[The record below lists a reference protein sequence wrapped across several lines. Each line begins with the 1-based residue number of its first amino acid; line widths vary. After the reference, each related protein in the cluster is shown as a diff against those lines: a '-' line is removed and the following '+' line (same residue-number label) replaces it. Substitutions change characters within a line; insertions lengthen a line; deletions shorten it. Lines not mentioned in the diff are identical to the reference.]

1 MDRTVSAEELRVFKA
16 GGEMPNVNALYSSFK
31 AARTANNALTDEI
44 AELRA
49 NLERL
54 QTSASQPNLV
64 HHIPTT
70 PPVPPVRPSSAQPAA
85 ARPSSAGQ
93 TELALQVA
101 EAAGPKYRYEQ
112 PRPRT
117 PDAFGPTRS
126 ASAASRLREMKRL
139 PAAAPTSTNDPP
151 RAPNF
156 HDYLRSLGLQPPR
169 SVPRPKQ
176 PAYAAARRGRSPLPH
191 CATATTRNRLNHLY
205 ETFRIDEAGNPRRE
219 APRGWPQGS
228 RAPRMEWSGSGTTTP
243 PADLNELQR
252 AQLEAVRGA
261 KNGAAPSHLPSQR
274 VVIAGVAR
282 PATAQLNKA
291 RERSPFSG
299 TPCAAI
305 YPKRPRAQ
313 SAAARRLP
321 PRQPVVAAAAPPP
334 EAAEVL
340 VVPEGGDGGGEA
352 EAAAD
357 DGNEAGGGTEAEA
370 EPAAAAASDDDEP
383 EDPETAMENER
394 RRRVVHTLAKTFRG
408 WDDRGKGEVDREEFE
423 WRLQLLEQQVDIDAD
438 ALPKMLD
445 ASEVREGVISI
456 RRFTELLRSR
466 ALAPHVALRETV
478 CRQPGQSFGADLGKK
493 TSDEPLGKPTQYTPW
508 ANNDDGELN
517 VIRSQAGRSLKLKE
531 MEALFRKFDRD
542 NSGALDREEFLKAL
556 VSMKLFLTGWEL
568 DAAYKDADKDGSGVI
583 EIDEFMGNM
592 ASFKTHGTMPMLFQ
606 PKKMRSTGVADTMQW
621 GADPGGVNA
630 AAELKRW
637 LNMKG
642 AF

>member
-1 MDRTVSAEELRVFKA
+1 M
-16 GGEMPNVNALYSSFK
+16 
-31 AARTANNALTDEI
+31 
-44 AELRA
+44 
-49 NLERL
+49 
-54 QTSASQPNLV
+54 
-64 HHIPTT
+64 
-70 PPVPPVRPSSAQPAA
+70 
-85 ARPSSAGQ
+85 
-93 TELALQVA
+93 
-101 EAAGPKYRYEQ
+101 
-112 PRPRT
+112 
-117 PDAFGPTRS
+117 
-126 ASAASRLREMKRL
+126 
-139 PAAAPTSTNDPP
+139 
-151 RAPNF
+151 
-156 HDYLRSLGLQPPR
+156 
-169 SVPRPKQ
+169 
-176 PAYAAARRGRSPLPH
+176 
-191 CATATTRNRLNHLY
+191 
-205 ETFRIDEAGNPRRE
+205 
-219 APRGWPQGS
+219 
-228 RAPRMEWSGSGTTTP
+228 
-243 PADLNELQR
+243 
-252 AQLEAVRGA
+252 
-261 KNGAAPSHLPSQR
+261 
-274 VVIAGVAR
+274 
-282 PATAQLNKA
+282 
-291 RERSPFSG
+291 
-299 TPCAAI
+299 
-305 YPKRPRAQ
+305 
-313 SAAARRLP
+313 
-321 PRQPVVAAAAPPP
+321 
-334 EAAEVL
+334 
-340 VVPEGGDGGGEA
+340 
-352 EAAAD
+352 
-357 DGNEAGGGTEAEA
+357 
-370 EPAAAAASDDDEP
+370 
-383 EDPETAMENER
+383 
-394 RRRVVHTLAKTFRG
+394 HTLAKTFRG

-423 WRLQLLEQQVDIDAD
+423 WRLQLLEQQVDIDDD

-466 ALAPHVALRETV
+466 ALAPHVALREAV